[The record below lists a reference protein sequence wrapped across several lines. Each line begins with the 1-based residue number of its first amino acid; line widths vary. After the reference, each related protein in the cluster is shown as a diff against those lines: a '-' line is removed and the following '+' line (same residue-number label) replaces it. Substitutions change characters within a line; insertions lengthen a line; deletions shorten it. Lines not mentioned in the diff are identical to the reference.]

1 MDNFDTDCRQKAM
14 EVIIK
19 YDGDTS
25 TILKYLAMIE
35 NSDKPD
41 RDEKLSK
48 IEIFVK
54 RMYLE

>member
-1 MDNFDTDCRQKAM
+1 MDNFDTDCSQKAM

-25 TILKYLAMIE
+25 TILKYLAAIE

-54 RMYLE
+54 RIYLA

>member
-14 EVIIK
+14 DVIIK

-25 TILKYLAMIE
+25 TILKYLAAIE

-54 RMYLE
+54 RIYLA